1 MRVTIRPLV
10 AAAAALLFL
19 APLACAPPAPEEGEA
34 PPAGEEAVP
43 DQRVQTDTAVGD
55 TALARAEEQASDACA
70 ERDPCVIVIGVDPAN
85 GRLTYRE
92 RESGEDAAV
101 LRLRP
106 EQAVRWE
113 TEGGAPWGVEFQ
125 RSRSPLPDAAYGTRP
140 GMEQGGR
147 IGQVSGLFKY
157 FVAVVW
163 ERQLYTDDPEF
174 II

>member
-1 MRVTIRPLV
+1 MRVTIRPL
-10 AAAAALLFL
+10 APAAAALLFL

-34 PPAGEEAVP
+34 PPAGEEAMP

-70 ERDPCVIVIGVDPAN
+70 ERDPCVIVIGLDAD

-113 TEGGAPWGVEFQ
+113 TEEREPWAVEFA
-125 RSRSPLPDAAYGTRP
+125 RGGTPLPEAAYGSRP
-140 GMEQGGR
+140 GMEPGGR
-147 IGQVSGLFKY
+147 IGEVSGLFKY

-163 ERQLYTDDPEF
+163 EGQLYTDDPEF